1 MAARISSTRIW
12 PSWSMSPALQ
22 PDSGAASSAMATML
36 IRSST
41 VTGPSPPQS
50 PAHATT
56 ALAGGEKAM
65 SENPMRTKRN
75 DARRT
80 RLISY
85 RYRGR
90 RNIVKHRFVLVT
102 RVRHPPGSGSGSE
115 SVIGIEAQHELRA
128 RATGHTVREEPTE
141 YAVVGIDPDSDSD
154 SDPETDRGR
163 TSRCSRR
170 APRRRTDNGSHRRAA
185 RAAERRRCARSVFL
199 GGAGGSPAARWGA
212 ALPAVPVAQRCAV
225 EREWR
230 AGPRAPRRW
239 DIFAPVG

>member
-56 ALAGGEKAM
+56 ASAAGEKAM
-65 SENPMRTKRN
+65 GENPMRTKRN

-102 RVRHPPGSGSGSE
+102 RVRHPPGSGSESVSE
-115 SVIGIEAQHELRA
+115 SRHSMSFGHE
-128 RATGHTVREEPTE
+128 TGHTVREEPTE

-154 SDPETDRGR
+154 SDSETDRGR

-170 APRRRTDNGSHRRAA
+170 APRRHSGNGRPRVAA
-185 RAAERRRCARSVFL
+185 RAAERPLFVPALRVRVDRHGGMIARRERGQRASRPRSQK
-199 GGAGGSPAARWGA
+199 G
-212 ALPAVPVAQRCAV
+212 
-225 EREWR
+225 
-230 AGPRAPRRW
+230 
-239 DIFAPVG
+239 